1 MEEFY
6 KKYDFE
12 RNTKGMRIN
21 MSEKNIT
28 EEDKEKN
35 ITEILDIVKNN
46 YNQYYARTQNIDNKS
61 VFFIA
66 FHGAVLLLL
75 INPENINK
83 ILLTQYQN
91 IEQILKYG
99 FIVVLEISILIL
111 AISSICLFI
120 CSLKSRNIKYMPT
133 NICEEKYYNCQNIDL
148 NKELLKG
155 YKQIAEY
162 NECIIDKKH
171 TLYNYASMITLIE
184 TILIGINLII
194 QSI

>member
-61 VFFIA
+61 GFFIA
-66 FHGAVLLLL
+66 FH
-75 INPENINK
+75 
-83 ILLTQYQN
+83 
-91 IEQILKYG
+91 
-99 FIVVLEISILIL
+99 
-111 AISSICLFI
+111 
-120 CSLKSRNIKYMPT
+120 
-133 NICEEKYYNCQNIDL
+133 
-148 NKELLKG
+148 
-155 YKQIAEY
+155 
-162 NECIIDKKH
+162 
-171 TLYNYASMITLIE
+171 
-184 TILIGINLII
+184 
-194 QSI
+194 

>member
-1 MEEFY
+1 
-6 KKYDFE
+6 
-12 RNTKGMRIN
+12 

-35 ITEILDIVKNN
+35 IKEILDIVKNN
-46 YNQYYARTQNIDNKS
+46 YNQYYERTQNIDNKS
-61 VFFIA
+61 GFFIA

-148 NKELLKG
+148 NKEGGKASIENSKEVVKICTQYAQSG
-155 YKQIAEY
+155 MFNIFIALFSFALAFAFFSSP
-162 NECIIDKKH
+162 IKTADAIS
-171 TLYNYASMITLIE
+171 LF
-184 TILIGINLII
+184 IGNR
-194 QSI
+194 

>member
-61 VFFIA
+61 GFFIA

-111 AISSICLFI
+111 AIISICLFI
-120 CSLKSRNIKYMPT
+120 CSLKSRNIKYLPT
-133 NICEEKYYNCQNIDL
+133 TICKEKYFNCPNLSL
-148 NKELLKG
+148 NKELIKG
-155 YKQIAEY
+155 YKEIADY
-162 NECIIDKKH
+162 NESIIDKKH
-171 TLYNYASMITLIE
+171 TLYNYASIITLVE
-184 TILIGINLII
+184 VVLLGINLII
-194 QSI
+194 KML